1 MAFLPE
7 EFLPD
12 AGTESRKAMEAD
24 MEPGVIQDRRQ
35 EIVIIGSDLNKE
47 AITKA
52 LDDCLLREDE
62 NENRMT
68 AKMDRDPEDVKKN
81 GWKFGWKE
89 NDGEENPMPVWP
101 DHEEMLEQL
110 IQGAEDEEEED
121 GDDDDEDDEGE
132 APEKKNKN

>member
-1 MAFLPE
+1 
-7 EFLPD
+7 
-12 AGTESRKAMEAD
+12 

-52 LDDCLLREDE
+52 LNDCLLKENE
-62 NENRMT
+62 NENRMS
-68 AKMDRDPEDVKKN
+68 ADKNDRDPEDVKKN

-89 NDGEENPMPVWP
+89 KDGEENPMPFWP

-110 IQGAEDEEEED
+110 IQGAEDEEE
-121 GDDDDEDDEGE
+121 DDEDDDEGE